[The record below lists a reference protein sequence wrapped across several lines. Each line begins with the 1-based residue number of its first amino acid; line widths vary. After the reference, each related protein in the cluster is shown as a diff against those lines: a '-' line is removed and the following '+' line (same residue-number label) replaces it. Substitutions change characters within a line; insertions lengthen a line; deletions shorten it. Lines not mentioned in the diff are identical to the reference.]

1 MGISDFIVIGDVYIL
16 ADNSLDKK
24 VDNQPATIPQQV
36 KNIQSFKNKLKNDVV
51 NTVQP
56 GIVKRPT
63 AGELLAKDIPMEKK
77 EADNAMKESLDQIPE
92 LREAKK
98 ILEEQKK

>member
-1 MGISDFIVIGDVYIL
+1 MISDFIVIGDIYIL
-16 ADNSLDKK
+16 TDNNPDKK
-24 VDNQPATIPQQV
+24 VDNHAPTIPQQV
-36 KNIQSFKNKLKNDVV
+36 KNIQSFKNKLKNDVT

-56 GIVKRPT
+56 GIVKRPS
-63 AGELLAKDIPMEKK
+63 AGELLAKDEPPEKK
-77 EADNAMKESLDQIPE
+77 EADSAMRESLDQIPE